1 MWEFGED
8 WVGVRGSASGGGGKM
23 GVWWR
28 WYGWKGD
35 REGLW
40 AGGGTGGCR
49 FVALVEVDVAEEVGE
64 AWGGGGGG
72 GSLVGEGGGG
82 EGLNGNEE
90 GGYVKEVGGLGP
102 VGVRVGV
109 GGE

>member
-1 MWEFGED
+1 
-8 WVGVRGSASGGGGKM
+8 M
-23 GVWWR
+23 GVWRGLGGSEGVSLR
-28 WYGWKGD
+28 WGREDGGVVEVVWVEGD